1 MVGLK
6 GLAAQLFAKHSL
18 AKEFDPESELPA
30 DGDDGNQNEEANSDS
45 EAEVPEDTQNTEHYL
60 PVGKSKLRR
69 NETVALGPAYRGKR
83 VSRKQLEEGSD
94 GEEKEDSEEEFDDPD
109 EVDIEGAEDVHTDD
123 EIDSDEA
130 FGEDDEEL
138 LEKFTFRG
146 SSKPKTPKGEPISSD
161 EEPGED
167 EEGDDSENDSEGDSE
182 DDEIEKS
189 DSDPNGSDSEGLD
202 EDSDHGETEDV
213 GSAESEMDDD
223 ADDFSDDSADVDD
236 SEVSNDSGDFSDDN
250 DYSDKADTS
259 AAKTEA
265 ETQKIL
271 AQERKQ
277 VLASISQSA
286 KADADK
292 GFAVRRQRQT
302 FDAIL
307 NMRIRMQ
314 KALSTANTLHTVAE
328 GDIAKDATIEEAA
341 AKVVELLNAV
351 QGIRKS
357 FYVTGSNA
365 DSTKRKRAAVT
376 ETSSSCQAIFDE
388 MAVTEQAA
396 LAKRRKVL
404 DRWSARVQ
412 RPSTSSAAGA
422 SRLFNGATASTT
434 LTAVLDGQLATAER
448 LVRRTRTPRS
458 CAPVQAA
465 KSIEEDPEIYDDAD
479 FYQLLLKELVDQ
491 RTVDGTAPG
500 SEAPT
505 VRWAASAAQDAKT
518 RKSVD
523 RKASKGR
530 KMRYNVHAK
539 LQNFTAPEDRRDWE
553 PEAIDRF
560 FSSLFGQRMVLQE
573 DDASDEDGDDDG
585 EVMGGVSIGGETSLR
600 LF

>member
-6 GLAAQLFAKHSL
+6 GLAAQLFAKQSL
-18 AKEFDPESELPA
+18 AKEFDPESELPV
-30 DGDDGNQNEEANSDS
+30 DDDSDNQNGDAGSDS
-45 EAEVPEDTQNTEHYL
+45 EVEAPEDTQNTEHYVQ
-60 PVGKSKLRR
+60 VGKSKLRR
-69 NETVALGPAYRGKR
+69 NEPVTLGPAYRGKR

-94 GEEKEDSEEEFDDPD
+94 EEEDDEDDEDDEEEFDDPD
-109 EVDIEGAEDVHTDD
+109 EVDVAGAEEVHTDD

-130 FGEDDEEL
+130 FGEDDEDIIK
-138 LEKFTFRG
+138 KFTFRG
-146 SSKPKTPKGEPISSD
+146 SGKPKTPKGKPVYSD
-161 EEPGED
+161 GDED
-167 EEGDDSENDSEGDSE
+167 EEEEEEDDDEDEEDSEGGEIEDLNSDDSEEE
-182 DDEIEKS
+182 DDED
-189 DSDPNGSDSEGLD
+189 DSDNSDESD
-202 EDSDHGETEDV
+202 ED
-213 GSAESEMDDD
+213 DDEVD
-223 ADDFSDDSADVDD
+223 A
-236 SEVSNDSGDFSDDN
+236 
-250 DYSDKADTS
+250 S
-259 AAKTEA
+259 AAKAEA
-265 ETQKIL
+265 ETRKIL

-292 GFAVRRQRQT
+292 GFAVRQQRRT
-302 FDAIL
+302 FDALL

-314 KALSTANTLHTVAE
+314 KALSTANTLHTVDKDDDAAE
-328 GDIAKDATIEEAA
+328 EAIEEAA
-341 AKVVELLNAV
+341 AKAIDLLNTI
-351 QGIRKS
+351 QGIRKA
-357 FYVTGSNA
+357 FYDAGSDA
-365 DSTKRKRAAVT
+365 SSSKRKRAAGIDAN
-376 ETSSSCQAIFDE
+376 SSCQAIFDQ
-388 MAVTEQAA
+388 MAETEEVA
-396 LAKRRKVL
+396 LAKRRKVI

-412 RPSTSSAAGA
+412 RPSASSAAAA
-422 SRLFNGATASTT
+422 SRRFSAAAAPQALTT
-434 LTAVLDGQLATAER
+434 VLDGQLVTADR

-465 KSIEEDPEIYDDAD
+465 KKVEEDPEIYDDAD

-505 VRWAASAAQDAKT
+505 VRWAATAAKDAKT
-518 RKSVD
+518 RKLVD

-560 FSSLFGQRMVLQE
+560 FSSLFGQQMALQE
-573 DDASDEDGDDDG
+573 DAEDDEDEDD
-585 EVMGGVSIGGETSLR
+585 EPMGGVSLGGDAGLR

>member
-6 GLAAQLFAKHSL
+6 GLAAQLFAKQSL
-18 AKEFDPESELPA
+18 AKEFDPDSDLP
-30 DGDDGNQNEEANSDS
+30 DGDDEDKRDDTGSDS
-45 EAEVPEDTQNTEHYL
+45 EVEAPEDTQNTEHYL
-60 PVGKSKLRR
+60 QVGKSKLRR
-69 NETVALGPAYRGKR
+69 NESLALGPAYRGKR
-83 VSRKQLEEGSD
+83 VSRKQLEEDSD
-94 GEEKEDSEEEFDDPD
+94 DEEKDDEEEFDDPD
-109 EVDIEGAEDVHTDD
+109 EVDIEGAEDVHADD

-138 LEKFTFRG
+138 LKKFTFRG
-146 SSKPKTPKGEPISSD
+146 SGKPKTSKGKPLYSD
-161 EEPGED
+161 GEE
-167 EEGDDSENDSEGDSE
+167 EEEDDSTDDSE
-182 DDEIEKS
+182 DDEIKKS
-189 DSDPNGSDSEGLD
+189 NSDGSK
-202 EDSDHGETEDV
+202 EDSDSGEVEDLN
-213 GSAESEMDDD
+213 SDESEEDEDQD
-223 ADDFSDDSADVDD
+223 SQSDSADDGDD
-236 SEVSNDSGDFSDDN
+236 SELSENSENLSDDN
-250 DYSDKADTS
+250 DDNDQADASATKA
-259 AAKTEA
+259 EA

-292 GFAVRRQRQT
+292 GFAVRRQRRT

-314 KALSTANTLHTVAE
+314 KALSTANTLHTVAK
-328 GDIAKDATIEEAA
+328 GDDAGEDALEETT
-341 AKVVELLNAV
+341 AKVVELLSAI

-357 FYVTGSNA
+357 FYVTSSKA
-365 DSTKRKRAAVT
+365 QSSKRKHT
-376 ETSSSCQAIFDE
+376 SIFDTSSSCQAIFDE
-388 MAVTEQAA
+388 MAATEEAA
-396 LAKRRKVL
+396 LTKRRKVL

-422 SRLFNGATASTT
+422 SRLFNGAAASTT
-434 LTAVLDGQLATAER
+434 LTAVLDGQLVTANR
-448 LVRRTRTPRS
+448 HIRRTRTPRS

-465 KSIEEDPEIYDDAD
+465 KMIEEDPEIYDDAD
-479 FYQLLLKELVDQ
+479 FYQLLLKELVDR

-505 VRWAASAAQDAKT
+505 VRRAATAAKDAKM
-518 RKSVD
+518 RKLVD

-573 DDASDEDGDDDG
+573 DEGADEDEDED
-585 EVMGGVSIGGETSLR
+585 EEFMGGVSVSGDASLR

>member
-6 GLAAQLFAKHSL
+6 GLAAQLFAKQSL
-18 AKEFDPESELPA
+18 AKEFDPETDLP
-30 DGDDGNQNEEANSDS
+30 DGDDEDIRDDAGSDS
-45 EAEVPEDTQNTEHYL
+45 EVEAPEDTQNTEHYL
-60 PVGKSKLRR
+60 QVGKSKLRR
-69 NETVALGPAYRGKR
+69 NESLALGPAYRGKR
-83 VSRKQLEEGSD
+83 VSRKQLEESSD
-94 GEEKEDSEEEFDDPD
+94 EEEEEDEEEFDDPD
-109 EVDIEGAEDVHTDD
+109 EVDIEGAENVHTDD

-138 LEKFTFRG
+138 VKKFTFRG
-146 SSKPKTPKGEPISSD
+146 SGKPKTPKSEPVYSD
-161 EEPGED
+161 GED
-167 EEGDDSENDSEGDSE
+167 EQEDDIMDDSEDDDSEKSNSDGSGEDSDNGEVEDLNSDDSEEDEEEDSQSDSADDGDDSESSENLS
-182 DDEIEKS
+182 
-189 DSDPNGSDSEGLD
+189 
-202 EDSDHGETEDV
+202 
-213 GSAESEMDDD
+213 DDD
-223 ADDFSDDSADVDD
+223 GQADASATKA
-236 SEVSNDSGDFSDDN
+236 EV
-250 DYSDKADTS
+250 
-259 AAKTEA
+259 

-292 GFAVRRQRQT
+292 GFAVRRQRRA

-314 KALSTANTLHTVAE
+314 KALSTANTLHTVAK
-328 GDIAKDATIEEAA
+328 GDDAEEDAIEETT
-341 AKVVELLNAV
+341 AKVVELLSAI
-351 QGIRKS
+351 QGIRMS
-357 FYVTGSNA
+357 FYVTGGNA
-365 DSTKRKRAAVT
+365 QSSKRKHTPAFD
-376 ETSSSCQAIFDE
+376 TSSSCQAIFDE
-388 MAVTEQAA
+388 LAATEEAA
-396 LAKRRKVL
+396 LTKRRKVL

-422 SRLFNGATASTT
+422 SRLFNGTATSTS
-434 LTAVLDGQLATAER
+434 LTAVLDGQLVTADR
-448 LVRRTRTPRS
+448 HVRRTRTPRS

-465 KSIEEDPEIYDDAD
+465 KMIEEDPEIYDDAD

-500 SEAPT
+500 SEAPS
-505 VRWAASAAQDAKT
+505 VRWAATAAKDAKM

-573 DDASDEDGDDDG
+573 DDGADKDEDEDEDE
-585 EVMGGVSIGGETSLR
+585 EVMGGVSVSGDASLR